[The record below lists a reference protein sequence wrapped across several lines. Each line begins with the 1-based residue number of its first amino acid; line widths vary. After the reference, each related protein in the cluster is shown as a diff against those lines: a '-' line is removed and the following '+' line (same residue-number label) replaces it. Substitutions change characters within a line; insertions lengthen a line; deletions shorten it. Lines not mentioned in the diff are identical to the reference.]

1 MRNLIASGV
10 TPVTV
15 IPSVGSMNEVSSR
28 IDEIDR
34 ILIAFPLLLKAY
46 RLNLVVRDGGELLP
60 LKGQLDRIL
69 KALQGDNTPGDPQ

>member
-1 MRNLIASGV
+1 MK
-10 TPVTV
+10 
-15 IPSVGSMNEVSSR
+15 EVSSR

-46 RLNLVVRDGGELLP
+46 RLNLVRRDGGELLP
-60 LKGQLDRIL
+60 LKGQLDRIA